1 MTININGV
9 IVSNDDKWIYDHFG
23 IEAVCPKEISEAL
36 SNLSDKNES
45 VIVKINSDG
54 GDMFA
59 ASEIY
64 EELRAYKGNLTIK
77 VVGLAASGASVIACA
92 GYSEIAPTA
101 MLMIHNVSSYAEGDF
116 HDMEESSEVL
126 QKANKAIANSYCE
139 KTGKPIEEILKLMDK
154 ESWITAD
161 EAVSMGFIDKITE
174 PQSSTKL
181 AASYRSGLLPQSVIK
196 EMQNKKAN
204 SKVEAQLNLLK
215 LI

>member
-9 IVSNDDKWIYDHFG
+9 IVSNDDKWVYDHFG

-54 GDMFA
+54 GDIFA

-64 EELRAYKGNLTIK
+64 EELRAFTGNLTIK
-77 VVGLAASGASVIACA
+77 VVGLAASAASIIACA
-92 GYSEIAPTA
+92 GYSEITPTA
-101 MLMIHNVSSYAEGDF
+101 MIMIHNVSSYAEGDF
-116 HDMEESSEVL
+116 HDMEKSGEIL
-126 QKANKAIANSYCE
+126 QKANQAIANSYCE

-154 ESWITAD
+154 ETWITAD
-161 EAVSMGFIDKITE
+161 EAVEMGLIDKITK
-174 PQSSTKL
+174 PQTNIKL
-181 AASYRSGLLPQSVIK
+181 AATYRNGLLPQSVINEIK
-196 EMQNKKAN
+196 NKKVILKA
-204 SKVEAQLNLLK
+204 EAQLNLLK